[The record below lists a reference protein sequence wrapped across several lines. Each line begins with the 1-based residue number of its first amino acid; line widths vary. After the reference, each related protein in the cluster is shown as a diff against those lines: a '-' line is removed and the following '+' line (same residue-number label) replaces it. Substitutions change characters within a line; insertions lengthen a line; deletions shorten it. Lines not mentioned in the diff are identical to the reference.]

1 MHGYAVIA
9 TLLWPDHSNFGG
21 SGPGIERRE
30 ERMFGTRHTIQQ
42 QLFVQNYAA
51 HSASEPTLVDTI

>member
-1 MHGYAVIA
+1 MLKKITIGTHVYYTNIR
-9 TLLWPDHSNFGG
+9 
-21 SGPGIERRE
+21 IERRE